1 MQRST
6 RSQVHF
12 EVPHPILVC
21 TYTNIAVDNLVEG
34 LALSGIKP
42 LRVGFSGKVKS
53 SLVEHTL
60 DHKLEKHV
68 LKPELDKLAKKEQ
81 GLQNRIESLKKKLE
95 ESRKCHSENPPSS
108 ERLQMMSITA
118 EREHEA
124 VKARMYALHQQML
137 RDVVAKADVVCRC
150 SLL

>member
-53 SLVEHTL
+53 SLREHTL
-60 DHKLEKHV
+60 DHKLEKHA
-68 LKPELDKLAKKEQ
+68 LKPELDKLAKKEE
-81 GLQNRIESLKKKLE
+81 GLQKRVDSLRKKLE
-95 ESRKCHSENPPSS
+95 ESRRCHGESASS
-108 ERLQMMSITA
+108 GERLQMMSITA
-118 EREHEA
+118 EREHVA
-124 VKARMYALHQQML
+124 VKARMYAVHQQML
-137 RDVVAKADVVCRC
+137 RDVVAKADVVCGC